1 MAERLFVRLEDDPL
15 YAPETSVP
23 AGTLREFAVP
33 VPLQAQVAN
42 VVAYAET
49 LPPGVEVQER
59 VLPDGALRL
68 IFDLHGDTPSAQ
80 VAGPSTAPVLL
91 TLRGAIGGLSLTLR
105 PGAALALFGVPA
117 HELAERMENWD
128 ALAPAMQRS
137 LPQRL
142 REAPDDGTRAA
153 LLLQAL
159 QAMAAGRQD
168 ADRLRALQAAALL
181 REGVGGRPVR
191 EAASALGL
199 GERRLQ
205 QIFRAQVGL
214 SPRAYGRLA
223 RMHACLRLLR
233 RPAATPWAELAVE
246 GGFYDQSHLANEFR
260 ALCGLTPQQF
270 LQRTVSH
277 SSKTAA

>member
-33 VPLQAQVAN
+33 ASLQAHVAN

-49 LPPGVEVQER
+49 LPAGVEVRER

-68 IFDLHGDTPSAQ
+68 IFELHGATPVAH
-80 VAGPSTAPVLL
+80 VAGPSTTPVLL
-91 TLRGAIGGLSLTLR
+91 ALSGAIGGLSLTLR

-117 HELAERMENWD
+117 HELAERMEAWD
-128 ALAPAMQRS
+128 ALAPAAQRS
-137 LPQRL
+137 LPERL
-142 REAPDDGTRAA
+142 REAPDDAARVSLLLAA
-153 LLLQAL
+153 LQGL
-159 QAMAAGRQD
+159 AAGPQD
-168 ADRLRALQAAALL
+168 DDRLRALHAAAML
-181 REGVGGRPVR
+181 RASGAARPVL
-191 EAASALGL
+191 AAAQALGV

-233 RPAATPWAELAVE
+233 RPAATPWAQLAAE
-246 GGFYDQSHLANEFR
+246 GGFYDQSHLVNEFR

-270 LQRTVSH
+270 LQRSVSH
-277 SSKTAA
+277 SSKTPG

>member
-33 VPLQAQVAN
+33 APLQAQVAN

-68 IFDLHGDTPSAQ
+68 IFDLQGDTPLAH

-91 TLRGAIGGLSLTLR
+91 TLRGAIGGFSLTLR
-105 PGAALALFGVPA
+105 PGAALDLFGVPA
-117 HELAERMENWD
+117 HELAQRMEAWD
-128 ALAPAMQRS
+128 TLVPAAQRS
-137 LPQRL
+137 LPERL
-142 REAPDDGTRAA
+142 REAPDDATRSS
-153 LLLQAL
+153 LLLAAL
-159 QAMAAGRQD
+159 QAMSGQAQD
-168 ADRLRALQAAALL
+168 DDRRRALHAAALL
-181 REGVGGRPVR
+181 REGTAGRSVR
-191 EAASALGL
+191 GLAATLGV

-214 SPRAYGRLA
+214 SPRAYARLA

-233 RPAATPWAELAVE
+233 RPAAMPWAELAVE
-246 GGFYDQSHLANEFR
+246 GGFYDQSHLVNEFR

-270 LQRTVSH
+270 LRRSVSR
-277 SSKTAA
+277 SSKTPD